1 MGRPTNVSSQ
11 TRTLIAALAL
21 RPADWRH
28 GYELSKVTGLK
39 SGTLYPLLI
48 RLADQGFLETDWQA
62 SDQPNRP
69 QRHIYRLTTTGLALA
84 KSQAAS
90 PASAGASGKARLA

>member
-11 TRTLIAALAL
+11 TRALIAALEL

-48 RLADQGFLETDWQA
+48 RLANQGFLETNWQE

-69 QRHIYRLTTTGLALA
+69 RRHIYRLTATGLALA
-84 KSQAAS
+84 RSLAAS
-90 PASAGASGKARLA
+90 PPSARSKARPA